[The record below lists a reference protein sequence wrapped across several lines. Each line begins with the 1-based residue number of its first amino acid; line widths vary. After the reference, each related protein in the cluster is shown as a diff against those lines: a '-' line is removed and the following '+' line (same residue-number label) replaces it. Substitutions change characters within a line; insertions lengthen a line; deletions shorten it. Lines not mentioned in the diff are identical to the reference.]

1 MLFKKLTNEK
11 WKDVPTYEGLYQIS
25 SMGRVYSCKTA
36 RFLRPDSH
44 KNVKLAKYEN
54 GKRVEKSWLVHVLIA
69 CAFMGLDINDEY
81 RHRVMFSDGDSSN
94 VILNNLYIEDTSDLL
109 NEEWRDIEYSN
120 GRKLKPYYKI
130 SNYGRIKSVAH
141 KQEWMNHGKLST
153 KYVPEMLLSVVPSK
167 DKYRYVWLIAEDK
180 EINAQ
185 VHRLVATAFCEND
198 DPEHKTQVNHI
209 DGNSSNNNAY
219 NLEWVTP
226 SENMNHAIKYGL
238 KTKFHK
244 TLRYPV
250 KRLETNQVFAS
261 MTDAERAMG
270 RCSGY
275 ISQMKRNGH
284 TCTDVDGNV
293 WTIEVMK
300 DVYQFIPGEGF
311 HCYFEEEPDK
321 IYISMSEASKA
332 IGRYSGYL
340 HDYLNRK
347 STKPGKITS
356 PDGKEW
362 HLHIIDD
369 TN

>member
-1 MLFKKLTNEK
+1 MLFEKLPNEK

-25 SMGRVYSCKTA
+25 SLGRVYGCKSA
-36 RFLRPDSH
+36 KFLRPDSH

-54 GKRVEKSWLVHVLIA
+54 GRRVEKSWLVHVLIA
-69 CAFMGLDINDEY
+69 CAFIGLDINDEY

-94 VILNNLYIEDTSDLL
+94 VILNNLYIEDTSDLP

-120 GRKLKPYYKI
+120 GRKLKPYYKV
-130 SNYGRIKSVAH
+130 SNYGRIKSIAH
-141 KQEWMNHGKLST
+141 KQEWMNYGKLST
-153 KYVPEMLLSVVPSK
+153 KHVPEMLLSVVPSK

-209 DGNSSNNNAY
+209 DGNPSNNNAY

-250 KRLETNQVFAS
+250 RRIETDQVFAS
-261 MTDAERAMG
+261 ITEVEEAMG
-270 RCSGY
+270 RAHGY
-275 ISQMKRNGH
+275 VYTMVSDGH
-284 TCTDVDGNV
+284 VCRDINGNV
-293 WTIEVMK
+293 WTLEIMK
-300 DVYQFIPGEGF
+300 DVYQYIPGEGQ
-311 HCYFEEEPDK
+311 HCYFEEHPERV
-321 IYISMSEASKA
+321 YISMTEASKD
-332 IGRYSGYL
+332 IGRWDGYVQEAVKR
-340 HDYLNRK
+340 NG
-347 STKPGKITS
+347 SITNKYT
-356 PDGKEW
+356 GEK
-362 HLHIIDD
+362 LHIKFVD
-369 TN
+369 